1 MSSLLKEQKCQAK
14 KLSVIF
20 VDNDQIRKLN
30 RKFLGR
36 NRITDVLAFPFDEVF
51 LGEVYVCRQRAKN
64 QAEEYG
70 LTEKEEIFRLVRHGV
85 MHLLGHR
92 H

>member
-1 MSSLLKEQKCQAK
+1 MKTRIEIFGAKSQKLLTELRRFLSSLLKEQKCQAK

-51 LGEVYVCRQRAKN
+51 WERSMSAGKGQKTKPRNMA
-64 QAEEYG
+64 
-70 LTEKEEIFRLVRHGV
+70 
-85 MHLLGHR
+85 
-92 H
+92 